1 MHLIHSLFQFLSPR
15 SLSLS
20 FLFYLPLLF
29 SFSHAH
35 PILAKQKTMR
45 IRLNTESTKREKDS
59 GRVAQSCTQEAGWR
73 LEIMRY
79 STGIIHF
86 CANEMKQWKVGFRY
100 PVACWG
106 DSTQERIWQL
116 AELRPSPSHTL
127 RPVSSTNARPCC
139 CAGITNTRDC
149 HSR

>member
-1 MHLIHSLFQFLSPR
+1 MHLIHSLFQFISPL

-45 IRLNTESTKREKDS
+45 IRLNTESTKREKYS
-59 GRVAQSCTQEAGWR
+59 GRAVLHTGGWVEARNNALFNRNNPFLRQRNETVEGWVSLSGGMLGR
-73 LEIMRY
+73 FNTRE
-79 STGIIHF
+79 
-86 CANEMKQWKVGFRY
+86 N
-100 PVACWG
+100 
-106 DSTQERIWQL
+106 L
-116 AELRPSPSHTL
+116 AAGGHRRRTPCVLFLRA
-127 RPVSSTNARPCC
+127 STNTRPCC
-139 CAGITNTRDC
+139 CAGNTNTRDC